1 MRQPEKVTLPVTGMT
16 CAACQARVQRVL
28 EKTPGVAEA
37 SVNLLLNSATV
48 SFDPAVTSPERLVD
62 VVRGTGYGAE
72 LPQPSSDLAAEEA
85 LRDKLAA
92 QEYRSLRGKA
102 LVSLGLGLAA
112 MALAPPPAVALVM
125 ATVVMLWAGRH
136 FYLRAWQAFR
146 HHAAD
151 MNTLIAVGTGA
162 AYLFSLLATLAPEFF
177 TSRGVPA
184 DVYYEAVML
193 IIALILLGNAIEA
206 RARRRTSAALRAL
219 TRLAPD
225 TAHLI
230 RDAIEV
236 EVPVSA
242 VRPGDT
248 VVVRPGERL
257 PVDGEVT
264 EGASAVDESMLT
276 GESLPVEKAAG
287 SRVLGG
293 TINATGAF
301 RYRATTLGAES
312 ALARIVKLLREAQ
325 ASRAPLQRLADR
337 ISAVFVPTVISIAI
351 ATFVVWYLAADVAPG
366 VRAFSSAISVLIIA
380 CPCAMGL
387 AVPTAI
393 MVATGRGAE
402 LGLLIKGGAALERIR
417 AVDTVVLDKTG
428 TVTEGKPVVTDIV
441 VAGSRSE
448 SEVLALAASV
458 ESLSEHPLA
467 GAIVAGARARGLV
480 LSTPEGFHAL
490 PGHGARGVV
499 GGTLVL
505 VGNRAMMTGAGLDPA
520 PLDPAAARLAGLGK
534 TPMYVAADGALAGL
548 VAVADTLRPTSRE
561 AVSELQAAGLDVV
574 LLTGDNRGTALA
586 IAKEAGITRVVAE
599 VLPEG
604 KVAELERLQAEGR
617 IVAMVGD
624 GINDAPALARADVG
638 IAVAGGSGT
647 DIAAEAGDVVIL
659 RSDLRG
665 VSRAIRL
672 SRRTVA
678 TMRQNLFWAFVYNV
692 IGIPVAAG
700 ALYPVWGIRLS
711 PVLASAA
718 MALSSVSVVTNSL
731 RLRGRRS
738 TGDR

>member
-1 MRQPEKVTLPVTGMT
+1 VRQPEKVTLPVTGMT

-505 VGNRAMMTGAGLDPA
+505 VGNRAMMTGAGLDPG